1 MFLATCLFGIT
12 FIVLENT
19 APNSIAFAQNILDAA
34 NAQATPGKV
43 IAIAIAANTFCCL
56 LHSLSRK
63 WGILLNNFLGVVKL
77 CILVF
82 VVIIGLVWIN
92 TGVSNPNYA
101 LSTSFTAE
109 SSPRWPYRY
118 AEAFIYVMFPYG
130 GFHQINYVRLT
141 ALLDLIHSDNL
152 CRSSRS

>member
-34 NAQATPGKV
+34 DAQATPGKV

-56 LHSLSRK
+56 LHSLSRR
-63 WGILLNNFLGVVKL
+63 WGILLNNFLGVVKF
-77 CILVF
+77 CILIF
-82 VVIIGLVWIN
+82 VIIIGLVWIN

-101 LSTSFTAE
+101 PSTSFTAE
-109 SSPRWPYRY
+109 TSPRLPYRY

-141 ALLDLIHSDNL
+141 TLLDPIHSDNL
-152 CRSSRS
+152 RRSSRS

>member
-34 NAQATPGKV
+34 DAQATPGKV

-63 WGILLNNFLGVVKL
+63 WGILLNNFLGAVKFF
-77 CILVF
+77 ILVF
-82 VVIIGLVWIN
+82 VIIIGLVWMN
-92 TGVSNPNYA
+92 TGVSSGNYA
-101 LSTSFTAE
+101 PSTAFSSQ
-109 SSPRWPYRY
+109 SSPRLPYRY

-130 GFHQINYVRLT
+130 GFHQINYVSLPT
-141 ALLDLIHSDNL
+141 LLDLIHSDNL
-152 CRSSRS
+152 SRSSRS